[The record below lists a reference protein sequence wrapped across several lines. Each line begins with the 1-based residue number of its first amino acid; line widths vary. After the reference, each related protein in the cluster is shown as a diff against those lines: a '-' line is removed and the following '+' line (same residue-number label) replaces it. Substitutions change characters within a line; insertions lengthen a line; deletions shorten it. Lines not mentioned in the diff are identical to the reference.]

1 MIWKHLYQD
10 IYVYPILTCTCIVL
24 FTTDGQKIAVR
35 LSRRINVVTKSL
47 KKSLAEYNAG
57 LDSLSCLTWE
67 QVTDL
72 SQQIHD
78 GCLFSETSIPSII
91 KSQAI
96 RLYNNMVRAEEEITR
111 LKEEMSNCIQ
121 HFIGIYNYLTTRITS
136 LNQNHEDISDI
147 GRICLLKQSLRKYR
161 IILTSLLQLNKYINI
176 TQLES
181 FLLSLD
187 DNLETPMS
195 NSPVE
200 NEETVSIL
208 LPQSLI
214 DEFSDCEERD
224 EGRDDEDNSDM
235 LDIMN
240 DDGKVES

>member
-1 MIWKHLYQD
+1 MSLN
-10 IYVYPILTCTCIVL
+10 
-24 FTTDGQKIAVR
+24 TDGQKIAIR

-47 KKSLAEYNAG
+47 KKSMAEYNAG

-67 QVTDL
+67 QVTNL

-78 GCLFSETSIPSII
+78 GCLFSETAIPSII

-96 RLYNNMVRAEEEITR
+96 RLYNNMLRAEEITR
-111 LKEEMSNCIQ
+111 LKEKMSNCIQ
-121 HFIGIYNYLTTRITS
+121 HFIGIYNYLTQTITS
-136 LNQNHEDISDI
+136 LNQNHEDVSDI

-161 IILTSLLQLNKYINI
+161 IILTLLLQLNKYTDIA
-176 TQLES
+176 QLEN

-187 DNLETPMS
+187 DSLEALLH

-224 EGRDDEDNSDM
+224 DEDNCDI
-235 LDIMN
+235 LDLIS
-240 DDGKVES
+240 DDGKPES